1 MKNIALS
8 ARIRHRLIQHLT
20 SRPVRSRPSTGHGF
34 TLIELL
40 VVVIIVGILAAVA
53 LPSFL
58 NQAGK
63 AKVAVAK
70 SLTSS
75 GAKECQA
82 WLVDRSGSF
91 TPTTKSGDPNIT
103 YTGASC
109 PGDFTA
115 AITGG
120 ATYTASVDSDGRLT
134 LPNAGTTQ
142 AD

>member
-1 MKNIALS
+1 MNSTTLRAG
-8 ARIRHRLIQHLT
+8 IRHRLIAHLGSRRGH
-20 SRPVRSRPSTGHGF
+20 SRPATIQGF

-40 VVVIIVGILAAVA
+40 VVVIIVGILAGVA

-58 NQAGK
+58 NQADK

-82 WLVDRSGSF
+82 WLVDRSGTF
-91 TPTTKSGDPNIT
+91 TPTTSSGDPNIN
-103 YTGASC
+103 YTGAAC

-115 AITGG
+115 VITGG
-120 ATYTASVDSDGRLT
+120 ATYKASVDGNGKLT
-134 LPNAGTTQ
+134 PPAVQTP
-142 AD
+142 

>member
-1 MKNIALS
+1 VHSRS
-8 ARIRHRLIQHLT
+8 ARAQ
-20 SRPVRSRPSTGHGF
+20 GF

-58 NQAGK
+58 NQADK

-82 WLVDRSGSF
+82 WLVDRSGTF
-91 TPTTKSGDPNIT
+91 TPTTSSGDPNIT

-109 PGDFTA
+109 PGNFTA

-134 LPNAGTTQ
+134 PPAV
-142 AD
+142 AP

>member
-1 MKNIALS
+1 M
-8 ARIRHRLIQHLT
+8 
-20 SRPVRSRPSTGHGF
+20 GHGF

-58 NQAGK
+58 DQAGK

-82 WLVDRSGSF
+82 WLVDRSDTF
-91 TPTTKSGDPNIT
+91 TPTTSSGDPNIT

-134 LPNAGTTQ
+134 PPAEATPQ